1 MNFELSETSPASI
14 IPQTVTVLVDSR
26 DRDPEVY
33 PHAHTYRVHLPAPLR
48 DVTAARVVSA
58 EIPDTVYTFSQDDN
72 NTTLDLTVAGESRSI
87 TIPDGRYTVETLCAA
102 VESALNQAFDSVDIG
117 ITVTLDGA
125 SRRVT
130 IEAPSYPNV
139 PVVLETSPKKNLAWY
154 LGFRQPT
161 TGIGRIVSQEA
172 ATTNV
177 EHYVYMHIRNMDDNI
192 ECGSRRHVFAKIPR
206 KDTTQADAYDVTFY
220 DRLITK
226 NRLNPTMAKLDWLD
240 IQWTQYDGQ
249 PIRDMGEHAVTLEFW
264 CSQTTH

>member
-1 MNFELSETSPASI
+1 MNFEVSDASPQN
-14 IPQTVTVLVDSR
+14 PWVQTQTVLVDSR

-33 PHAHTYRVHLPAPLR
+33 PYAHTYRVHLPAPLR

-72 NTTLDLTVAGESRSI
+72 NTSLNLTVAGESRSI
-87 TIPDGRYTVETLCAA
+87 TIPDGRYTVETVCTT
-102 VESALNQAFDSVDIG
+102 VESVLNQAFDSVDIG
-117 ITVTLDGA
+117 ITVTLDSA

-139 PVVLETSPKKNLAWY
+139 PILLQTSSPTKDLAWY

-161 TGIGRIVSQEA
+161 TGVGRIVSQEA

-177 EHYVYMHIRNMDDNI
+177 EHYVSMHIRNMDDNI

-206 KDTTQADAYDVTFY
+206 KETDAYDVTFY

-226 NRLNPTMAKLDWLD
+226 NRLNPAMAKISWLD
-240 IQWTQYDGQ
+240 IQWTQYDGH

>member
-1 MNFELSETSPASI
+1 MNFEVSDASI

-26 DRDPEVY
+26 ERDPETN

-87 TIPDGRYTVETLCAA
+87 TIPDGRYSVETLCAA
-102 VESALNQAFDSVDIG
+102 VESALNEAFDSVDIG
-117 ITVTLDGA
+117 ITVTPDSA
-125 SRRVT
+125 SRLVT

-139 PVVLETSPKKNLAWY
+139 PVVLQTSQTSTKDLAWY
-154 LGFRQPT
+154 LGFRHAT
-161 TGIGRIVSQEA
+161 TGTGRIVSQEA

-177 EHYVYMHIRNMDDNI
+177 EHYVYMHIRNMNDNI
-192 ECGSRRHVFAKIPR
+192 ECGNAGKVFAKIPR